1 MNKSLIFV
9 ISLFSL
15 VLLLAAC
22 SDQEGGV
29 AEGAPTVTFHEI
41 GHSSADKGNPV
52 FTRQYN
58 VPVVVFTAA
67 GTAKVDF
74 VELKIDGSLVE
85 KDNVSPF
92 EFTIDLPGTSTYQ
105 LSAVAT
111 DVNGL
116 EGETAIQKV
125 TVDATAP
132 EVEIT
137 SPQDGASVSGAVDI
151 VVSAFDAESGIFSAE
166 IVAGGETLP
175 FNVLDGKIVA
185 SWQTGS
191 LPAGA
196 YDVVARVWNGAGLQA
211 EVSITLTVTGDGSE
225 PVPPTAQ
232 ILEDEI
238 QPGPTSTAGCT
249 NPEGCYSGT
258 ISVPVQVD
266 DTDGVLVTLIVGSK
280 LGSGAV
286 ETQDKFPYIF
296 SLDTTEYSN
305 NEELTLT
312 IETARVEGE
321 LTFTSD
327 PVMITVYNAGA
338 IERPELNITAPG
350 EDEVVS
356 GLLPVSLSVSKRS
369 SDFEFTSALTVDL
382 IGPGNN
388 ITATKVIPQ
397 SELVSNKTAA
407 YTTEP
412 FDLIKPENDTYT
424 LRAQVDIIVDPDGVA
439 RTETLQSFVHIS
451 TSGQG
456 EDPPASLIRMP
467 VRPNGYD
474 LSDSSSFPV
483 LNRSSGLF
491 IELSDDTGL
500 AYVQVRLVCDV
511 AIQKPGQNCDGEPL
525 NGYFLN
531 KALGGTPGPVYEP
544 ILELDIDSSVYVP
557 DDGNYMLEITTE
569 DTAGNTNVEEIAV
582 TVDRD
587 QDNILASDG
596 AAFDSGVVAVPNP
609 TPEELNPSS
618 ATWFTR
624 SPAGGTTSA
633 NPIRVVSL
641 FYFDGELTGFDVDAA
656 TDTAVDGL
664 VFGEEGDYQI
674 YHLVEDLTTG
684 VVRTYGGGV
693 VTVIRNPAADTP

>member
-1 MNKSLIFV
+1 MKRL
-9 ISLFSL
+9 LFPTFFL
-15 VLLLAAC
+15 LLLALTAC
-22 SDQEGGV
+22 GGQD
-29 AEGAPTVTFHEI
+29 AQQARPPTVGFSSVGDHNTVSSPAIYIPQNDVLVEVTVTR
-41 GHSSADKGNPV
+41 GSADV
-52 FTRQYN
+52 AY
-58 VPVVVFTAA
+58 
-67 GTAKVDF
+67 
-74 VELKIDGSLVE
+74 VELMIDGTLAG
-85 KDNVSPF
+85 KDEVSEF
-92 EFTIDLPGTSTYQ
+92 EFEVDLPGTSTYQ

-116 EGETAIQKV
+116 KSEAAVQKV

-175 FNVLDGKIVA
+175 FNVVDGKIVA

-196 YDVVARVWNGAGLQA
+196 YDVVARVWNGAKLQSEA
-211 EVSITLTVTGDGSE
+211 SITLTVAGDGSE

-238 QPGPTSTAGCT
+238 QPGPTSTAGCI

-258 ISVPVQVD
+258 ISVPVQVND
-266 DTDGVLVTLIVGSK
+266 SDGVLVTLIVGSK
-280 LGSGAV
+280 LGSGPV

-312 IETARVEGE
+312 VETARVEGG

-327 PVMITVYNAGA
+327 PVTITVYNAGA
-338 IERPELNITAPG
+338 IEKPELNITAPG

-369 SDFEFTSALTVDL
+369 SDFKFTSALTVDL

-474 LSDSSSFPV
+474 LNDPDSFPV

-624 SPAGGTTSA
+624 SPAGETTSA